1 MIRDQERYRIFSR
14 RAALVASGKL
24 ALLSALAGRMYYLQV
39 IEADRYRTLAEDN
52 RINLRL
58 LAPPRGTIFDRYG
71 VEIATNQQNYR
82 LVVVPERS
90 PDIDQTLA
98 RVALFI
104 ALDERDRKRVKKVI
118 RRKRGFVPV
127 TIRENL
133 DWREVAKIEINT
145 PDLPGVLIEV
155 GQTRLYPFGETA
167 AHLLGYVGAVSEREL
182 TGDPLLELPSFKI
195 GKNGVEKVID
205 LRLRGRGGRSAV
217 EVNATGRVIR
227 EVSRNEGQPGDE
239 IRLTIDMSLQD
250 FAHKR
255 IGDESAAVTVM
266 DVRTGEVM
274 ALASAP
280 AFDPNAFNKGVSRDY
295 WRELTT
301 NERAPL
307 TNKAVT
313 GQYSPGSTF
322 KMMVA
327 LAALESGLVGPDHS
341 VFCRG
346 FVRLGKARFHCWKR
360 GGHGHLDMVGA
371 LQQSCDVYFYDLAR
385 RVGVNRISAM
395 AERFGLGAPA
405 GIGLPGEKPG
415 LMPTREWKLAV
426 MGKRWQGGE
435 TLVAGIGQGFV
446 LATPLQLAVMA
457 ARIGNGGHAV
467 KPRIFAIPPGTGSQA
482 PDAGASGLGPGPW
495 PSLGISDAALDVVR
509 RGMFA
514 VSNTPRGTAYRSR
527 IREKRWRL
535 AGKTGTSQVR
545 RISLGERRTGI
556 LKNAQRPW
564 KDRDH
569 ALFVAYAPVHEPRFA
584 ISVVVEHG
592 GGGSKAAAPIARDV
606 MVEALQ
612 RAEAAEMVE
621 GRAAKTENATP
632 GREGRKAALGDG
644 TDRDGA
650 R

>member
-1 MIRDQERYRIFSR
+1 VIRDQERYRVFSR
-14 RAALVASGKL
+14 RAALVAGGKL
-24 ALLSALAGRMYYLQV
+24 VLLSALAGRMYYLQV

-98 RVALFI
+98 RVARFI
-104 ALDERDRKRVKKVI
+104 ALDERDRKRVRKVI

-133 DWREVAKIEINT
+133 DWREVAKIEVNT

-195 GKNGVEKVID
+195 GKNGVEKVRDI
-205 LRLRGRGGRSAV
+205 RLRGRGGRSAV

-239 IRLTIDMSLQD
+239 IRLTIDMGLQD

-255 IGDESAAVTVM
+255 IGAESGAVTVM
-266 DVRTGEVM
+266 DVRTGEVL

-313 GQYSPGSTF
+313 GLYAPGSTF

-327 LAALESGLVGPDHS
+327 LAALEGGLVGPDHR

-346 FVRLGKARFHCWKR
+346 FVRLGKARFHCWKKH
-360 GGHGHLDMVGA
+360 GHGHLDMVGA

-385 RVGVNRISAM
+385 RVGVNRITAM
-395 AERFGLGAPA
+395 AERFGLGAPT

-426 MGKRWQGGE
+426 IGKRWQGGE

-467 KPRIFAIPPGTGSQA
+467 KPRIFASPPGKGLQESNA
-482 PDAGASGLGPGPW
+482 PSSGPG

-509 RGMFA
+509 QGMFA
-514 VSNTPRGTAYRSR
+514 VSNSPRGTAYRSR
-527 IREKRWRL
+527 IREERWRL

-606 MVEALQ
+606 LVEAFK
-612 RAEAAEMVE
+612 RVEAAQTVE
-621 GRAAKTENATP
+621 GREAKTKSATP
-632 GREGRKAALGDG
+632 GRERRKVALGDG
-644 TDRDGA
+644 TDRDEGG

>member
-1 MIRDQERYRIFSR
+1 VIRDQERYRIFSR
-14 RAALVASGKL
+14 RAALVAGGKL

-98 RVALFI
+98 RVARFI

-133 DWREVAKIEINT
+133 DWREVAKIEVNT

-195 GKNGVEKVID
+195 GKNGVEKVHD

-227 EVSRNEGQPGDE
+227 EVSRTEGQPGDE
-239 IRLTIDMSLQD
+239 IRLTIDMGLQN

-313 GQYSPGSTF
+313 GQYAPGSTF

-327 LAALESGLVGPDHS
+327 LAALEAGLVGPDHS
-341 VFCRG
+341 VYCRG

-360 GGHGHLDMVGA
+360 QGHGHLDMVGA

-426 MGKRWQGGE
+426 LGKRWQGGE
-435 TLVAGIGQGFV
+435 TLVAAIGQGFV

-457 ARIGNGGHAV
+457 ARIGNGGQAV
-467 KPRIFAIPPGTGSQA
+467 KPRIFANPPGTA
-482 PDAGASGLGPGPW
+482 PGVSNPGASGVGAGPW
-495 PSLGISDAALDVVR
+495 PSLGISKAALDVVR
-509 RGMFA
+509 QGMFA
-514 VSNTPRGTAYRSR
+514 VSNTRRGTAYRSR
-527 IREKRWRL
+527 IREERWRL

-545 RISLGERRTGI
+545 RITLSERRTGI

-606 MVEALQ
+606 LLETFK
-612 RAEAAEMVE
+612 RAEAAQKTE
-621 GRAAKTENATP
+621 GREAKTKSATP
-632 GREGRKAALGDG
+632 GRERRKAALGDG
-644 TDRDGA
+644 GRDGG